1 MKLTSYLVF
10 NGQAEEAANFYADVL
25 GGKIDNLYR
34 YESMPPTPEMPV
46 PEECKQMILHCCI
59 AFPGGSMAM
68 ADSLPHDKRNFG
80 GMRLHRPDRRGV
92 CQTYPGGTEDRMSSY
107 RNLFCQTICRGNRP
121 LRRALGN
128 NVFRRII
135 RSYEPTRPHIG
146 ITRTVTVAPRCK
158 GVRNGPTF
166 RGKLTH
172 HLP

>member
-80 GMRLHRPDRRGV
+80 NRGHMLTLACDSTAQTEEVYANLARGHRR
-92 CQTYPGGTEDRMSSY
+92 
-107 RNLFCQTICRGNRP
+107 
-121 LRRALGN
+121 
-128 NVFRRII
+128 
-135 RSYEPTRPHIG
+135 
-146 ITRTVTVAPRCK
+146 
-158 GVRNGPTF
+158 
-166 RGKLTH
+166 
-172 HLP
+172 